1 MVTMEQFHRELREKL
16 GEDAS
21 PRENRCPHYRYYR
34 PSDLECPYE
43 THPQRLFWM
52 CERDFHHVYGCH
64 DGCRSYLD
72 LWAEWEANRDW
83 VGPEQYVDGLLLS
96 NQFEV
101 LDGPGTVSH
110 DRAVEVSDE
119 RYEQFADRRRKEEAR
134 LADESDLL
142 IEGLKEGI
150 KDWLVKLVNRH
161 P

>member
-52 CERDFHHVYGCH
+52 CERDFHQIYGCH

-83 VGPEQYVDGLLLS
+83 IGPEQYD
-96 NQFEV
+96 
-101 LDGPGTVSH
+101 
-110 DRAVEVSDE
+110 DE
-119 RYEQFADRRRKEEAR
+119 PIADRLLAFWLMGDYDRYCPDGEFDLEAYFTLDNRGGRPCQERMDTSGGKDRRCQ
-134 LADESDLL
+134 
-142 IEGLKEGI
+142 
-150 KDWLVKLVNRH
+150 
-161 P
+161 